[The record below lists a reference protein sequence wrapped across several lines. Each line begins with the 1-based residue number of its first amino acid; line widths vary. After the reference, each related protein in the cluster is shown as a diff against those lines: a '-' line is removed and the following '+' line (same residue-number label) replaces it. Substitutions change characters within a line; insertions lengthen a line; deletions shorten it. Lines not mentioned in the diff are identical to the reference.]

1 METESAKDGKLYDRT
16 YRLKSLIPILSDRQ
30 IQIHQRLKSKGYGA
44 EEEKEN
50 ETVVI
55 TLTMNDDWATVENA
69 KEIIQEM
76 VEESGYGGN
85 FGEYY
90 ELIVEFETENEKFLG
105 AVEHYIS
112 DENLP
117 YEIEGFFANYDYP
130 IGSYAESFG
139 ADEEEEEEDVMYH
152 WDEEAG
158 LFFDYMI
165 LEQPDGEKIIVYWI
179 MNEDLDQVGKGQISL
194 RNDNLEID
202 SIFIEPSYQRKGIAT
217 SFVNH
222 VVDYWVLTPTT

>member
-1 METESAKDGKLYDRT
+1 MV
-16 YRLKSLIPILSDRQ
+16 LK
-30 IQIHQRLKSKGYGA
+30 KK
-44 EEEKEN
+44 KEN

-55 TLTMNDDWATVENA
+55 TLTMNDDWVTVENA

-130 IGSYAESFG
+130 IGGYAESFG
-139 ADEEEEEEDVMYH
+139 ADEEEEEEDAMYH

-165 LEQPDGEKIIVYWI
+165 LEQPDGEK
-179 MNEDLDQVGKGQISL
+179 L
-194 RNDNLEID
+194 
-202 SIFIEPSYQRKGIAT
+202 
-217 SFVNH
+217 
-222 VVDYWVLTPTT
+222 